1 MKQKQCHEICFQDVE
16 NSWDQAL
23 PVGNG
28 KLGAMVFFED
38 RVLHIA
44 INHYDCYYRHLPRP
58 AGMVHKGHDSHTD
71 SPRMFQDPARFRDTY
86 KELCKKTDRLRES
99 GDTMYMHYS
108 RMLHPDSNVKRPD
121 YQGTSYPEGA
131 ELLLSPSQIPENGS
145 FCLTLLIEEARI
157 IFEAQYDGKSVK
169 AEIIAA
175 RQPEGILLRLSQS
188 ERGLWKEPEWLSGT
202 PVSGAFALC
211 SPGFFA
217 GANTFCLAA
226 TLLPE
231 GRDPSLITR
240 ELVSRET
247 EIIRE
252 HRIYWENF
260 WRSRLSLPDAF
271 LEHLWFLQLY
281 LLECSSAKGSSYP
294 EQSWGLS
301 GLWDIRKP
309 NMWGSMWYWDVNIQ
323 SSFWGTYMAGH
334 PEFLKLFCEGYLS
347 YEQDIRQYTRQVY
360 GRNGWA
366 LDYPH
371 TLYNCIQPWCAQF
384 LWLYYQYTGDTVFL
398 EKKAYPVFQEQ
409 VSFFQYLAKKDENGT
424 LHICYDISP
433 EQGPVAI
440 DSVITVSCIRKLL
453 RITLESAKLLDRA
466 KEEQDRLQEL
476 LSHLPAYPKTKDQ
489 RRYKDSYLAPDALF
503 FRHPSLL
510 MPLFPGEETGPSA
523 PELSMASCPDSLPGT
538 TPRND
543 LPCWKET
550 LQYAAVHTE
559 TGTFGMGWLAA
570 AAAKLGLGKDA
581 LMLLYEK
588 GIDYVLHDNGLA
600 YEESPR
606 FLNYCHLTKP
616 AHYLPVMMEAA
627 GGILNAINLM
637 LLQTTPSGEIRVFPA
652 VPKGKEELTLYQ
664 VQYAEELTKARTGYE
679 DWDDISFEGFLTP
692 DGFRVSAEQK
702 NFRVTFLAVES
713 TRNALLKLI
722 LPGELSPDG
731 NAHKL
736 ERFMQKGQIISFGN
750 AAEAKAEKKT
760 KPPALLCHPAAWTHR
775 RIFLGGQSPQQ
786 ISAGCRCHY
795 LSLSVWQ

>member
-1 MKQKQCHEICFQDVE
+1 
-16 NSWDQAL
+16 
-23 PVGNG
+23 
-28 KLGAMVFFED
+28 
-38 RVLHIA
+38 
-44 INHYDCYYRHLPRP
+44 
-58 AGMVHKGHDSHTD
+58 
-71 SPRMFQDPARFRDTY
+71 
-86 KELCKKTDRLRES
+86 
-99 GDTMYMHYS
+99 
-108 RMLHPDSNVKRPD
+108 
-121 YQGTSYPEGA
+121 
-131 ELLLSPSQIPENGS
+131 
-145 FCLTLLIEEARI
+145 
-157 IFEAQYDGKSVK
+157 
-169 AEIIAA
+169 
-175 RQPEGILLRLSQS
+175 
-188 ERGLWKEPEWLSGT
+188 
-202 PVSGAFALC
+202 
-211 SPGFFA
+211 
-217 GANTFCLAA
+217 
-226 TLLPE
+226 
-231 GRDPSLITR
+231 
-240 ELVSRET
+240 
-247 EIIRE
+247 
-252 HRIYWENF
+252 
-260 WRSRLSLPDAF
+260 
-271 LEHLWFLQLY
+271 
-281 LLECSSAKGSSYP
+281 
-294 EQSWGLS
+294 
-301 GLWDIRKP
+301 
-309 NMWGSMWYWDVNIQ
+309 
-323 SSFWGTYMAGH
+323 
-334 PEFLKLFCEGYLS
+334 
-347 YEQDIRQYTRQVY
+347 
-360 GRNGWA
+360 
-366 LDYPH
+366 
-371 TLYNCIQPWCAQF
+371 
-384 LWLYYQYTGDTVFL
+384 
-398 EKKAYPVFQEQ
+398 
-409 VSFFQYLAKKDENGT
+409 
-424 LHICYDISP
+424 
-433 EQGPVAI
+433 
-440 DSVITVSCIRKLL
+440 
-453 RITLESAKLLDRA
+453 
-466 KEEQDRLQEL
+466 
-476 LSHLPAYPKTKDQ
+476 
-489 RRYKDSYLAPDALF
+489 
-503 FRHPSLL
+503 

-775 RIFLGGQSPQQ
+775 RIFLGGQSPHQ

-795 LSLSVWQ
+795 LSLSVWQWMELSSNTLHF